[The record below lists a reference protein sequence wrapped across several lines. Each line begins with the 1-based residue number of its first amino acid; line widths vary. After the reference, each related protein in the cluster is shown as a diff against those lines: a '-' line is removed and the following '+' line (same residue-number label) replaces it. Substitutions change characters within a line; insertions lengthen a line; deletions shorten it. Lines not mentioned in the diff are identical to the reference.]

1 MGNPV
6 KERTMS
12 PRAFPAGVLAL
23 AILVHLPRV
32 AQFTPPEIAQRE
44 DMERFLLSAEIAAA
58 APVGEGVTR
67 PIRLTLRSDGV
78 ERRALWKNVTTD
90 PEGTLDEWRFEVAA
104 YRLDKLLGLEM
115 VPPTVE
121 REFRGA
127 KGSLQLWVE
136 TAFSL
141 LDVMDKGIPIPDGA
155 RVSMENRKYLTRAFD
170 SLIANEDRTQQ
181 NVRYTADWRTIL
193 IDHSRAFRSDP
204 DSFRTIYFG
213 RRGTKKSAEGKPFL
227 IRRLSRAFVD
237 KLRALTIEGV
247 RAAEGPYLTDEEVR
261 AVLARRDLL
270 LGEIE
275 EMTKEPGGD
284 RVLYV
289 P

>member
-1 MGNPV
+1 
-6 KERTMS
+6 
-12 PRAFPAGVLAL
+12 
-23 AILVHLPRV
+23 
-32 AQFTPPEIAQRE
+32 
-44 DMERFLLSAEIAAA
+44 
-58 APVGEGVTR
+58 
-67 PIRLTLRSDGV
+67 
-78 ERRALWKNVTTD
+78 
-90 PEGTLDEWRFEVAA
+90 
-104 YRLDKLLGLEM
+104 
-115 VPPTVE
+115 
-121 REFRGA
+121 
-127 KGSLQLWVE
+127 VE